1 MTGLDGNTLRLQL
14 VGPRKYVRA
23 VDILT
28 GMQTLAKTTGVDI
41 RFLRPIDCC
50 LRISLAK
57 QDKPAALARVHI
69 DSVNTPVYLLGDDR
83 GPLGVIDEAAQP
95 ACEIA
100 RSNDD
105 TIFDF
110 SFAGVPDCG
119 ALLQTVF
126 ARYQQI
132 SGQEFTVRR
141 LAARAVE
148 TGGNSTVHLTI
159 ERPKTASRG
168 YFGNI
173 TRDNETLF
181 KIWFQPRVRGN

>member
-1 MTGLDGNTLRLQL
+1 MLRLQL
-14 VGPRKYVRA
+14 VGSRKYVRA

-28 GMQTLAKTTGVDI
+28 GMQDLAKTTGVDI
-41 RFLRPIDCC
+41 RFLRPIDCS

-69 DSVNTPVYLLGDDR
+69 NSVSKPVYLLGDDR
-83 GPLGVIDEAAQP
+83 GPLSTIDETAQP

-100 RSNDD
+100 RSGDG

-110 SFAGVPDCG
+110 SFTGVPDCG

-141 LAARAVE
+141 LAARAIE
-148 TGGNSTVHLTI
+148 TASNSTVRLTV
-159 ERPKTASRG
+159 EKPKNESLG
-168 YFGNI
+168 YLGNI
-173 TRDNETLF
+173 TRDDETMF
-181 KIWFQPRVRGN
+181 SIWFQPRIRGN